1 MKPKLKITG
10 QKELLKKLAEFG
22 DEAERK
28 ASLITFNTA
37 QEIATKA
44 AQNAPAN
51 FGKLR
56 QSINV
61 EPNSAG
67 KLFYEVNVN
76 NVPIAA
82 YVEFGTGTFVE
93 VPPEWKEMAWAFYVN
108 GKGWMQPQPYLYP
121 AWRSGSATYERDL
134 DKLLTDLTNKFN
146 R

>member
-10 QKELLKKLAEFG
+10 QKELLKKLAAFG

-28 ASLITFNTA
+28 VSLITFNTA

-44 AQNAPAN
+44 AQNAPTN
-51 FGKLR
+51 FGKLK

-61 EPNSAG
+61 NPNATG

-82 YVEFGTGTFVE
+82 YVEFGTGAFVE
-93 VPPEWKEMAWAFYVN
+93 VPTEWKDMAWAFYVN

-134 DKLLTDLTNKFN
+134 EKLLTDLTNKFN